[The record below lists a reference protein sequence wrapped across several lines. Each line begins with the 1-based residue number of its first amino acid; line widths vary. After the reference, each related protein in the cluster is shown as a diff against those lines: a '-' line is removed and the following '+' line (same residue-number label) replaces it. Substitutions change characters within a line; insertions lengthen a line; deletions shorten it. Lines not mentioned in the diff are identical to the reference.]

1 MVITSLRGFRLDKRK
16 KAFAVVSVVVLS
28 LSLFF
33 NWYYVN
39 LSAENQNTLNNM
51 RARTLASY
59 GSEIVAMSFFLEKYV
74 GTLDPD
80 IIDHE
85 VDWSIARTIWE
96 ADTCVQGLNKDS
108 GLIYYELKGVSLAL
122 EFFFVWSDG
131 YANTTKVHIIAQLL
145 TSIGEP
151 FSGLDMLKNKD
162 PLQNL
167 YRSNV
172 STIIDQC
179 NQLIAVTGYTY
190 YIAS

>member
-1 MVITSLRGFRLDKRK
+1 LDRRK
-16 KAFAVVSVVVLS
+16 KAFVVVIVVVLG

-33 NWYYVN
+33 NWYYVD
-39 LSAENQNTLNNM
+39 LSVENHNTLNNM
-51 RARTLASY
+51 RARALASY
-59 GSEIVAMSFFLEKYV
+59 GSEAVSTSFFLERYLE
-74 GTLDPD
+74 TLNVS
-80 IIDHE
+80 IIEQE
-85 VDWSIARTIWE
+85 VSWGIARAIWE
-96 ADTCVQGLNKDS
+96 ADICVQGSNQES

-122 EFFFVWSDG
+122 ESFFVWSDG
-131 YANTTKVHIIAQLL
+131 YANTTKVQIIAQLL

-151 FSGLDMLKNKD
+151 FSGLYILKNKD
-162 PLQNL
+162 PLQDL

>member
-1 MVITSLRGFRLDKRK
+1 LDKRK
-16 KAFAVVSVVVLS
+16 KAFVVVIVVVLG

-39 LSAENQNTLNNM
+39 LGVENQNTLNNM
-51 RARTLASY
+51 RARALASY
-59 GSEIVAMSFFLEKYV
+59 GSEVTAMSFFLERYV

-80 IIDHE
+80 IINHE
-85 VDWSIARTIWE
+85 VGWSIARTIWE
-96 ADTCVQGLNKDS
+96 ADTCVQGSNKDS
-108 GLIYYELKGVSLAL
+108 GLIYYELKGVALAL
-122 EFFFVWSDG
+122 RSFFVDSNG
-131 YANTTKVHIIAQLL
+131 YANTTEVQIIAQLL

-151 FSGLDMLKNKD
+151 FSGLYMLKNRD

-190 YIAS
+190 YIES